1 MARSRISLHTRPT
14 ETLSF
19 GNRQLWLRELGDLE
33 ARLRLAW
40 LGMKAALT
48 GANSAND
55 PALWGTVL
63 VIDDIRDRLHA
74 LTQDME
80 MMTRERREGI
90 KRAAGR

>member
-1 MARSRISLHTRPT
+1 MARSRTSPHTRPT
-14 ETLSF
+14 EALSF
-19 GNRQLWLRELGDLE
+19 GNRQLWLRELGDLQ
-33 ARLRLAW
+33 ARLRLTAA
-40 LGMKAALT
+40 GMNCALA
-48 GANSAND
+48 GANPATD
-55 PALWGTVL
+55 PALRGAVL